1 MRFVAVIG
9 DGKAVDIFVKVA
21 AVVSKL
27 CRKRAVV
34 RITPNEFSFV
44 NVYNVREGM
53 HVDFRIHKDNLF
65 NSWSFD
71 GLSLDNNAIF
81 FELSTDDFVRSLH
94 SRATQIK
101 LKMTKKDG
109 VPHLRVELSANSL
122 VNEIPIVLVVLR
134 QWPDFNPPN
143 MGISQLAVALPNVK
157 TLTKIV
163 SGVKDIGGRHLI
175 FRANNRGEFN
185 IIGYADQA
193 KVAVYAQGL
202 HNQSISGAE
211 DLSQT
216 APQPEHF
223 YNVTL
228 DIRNFHAFL
237 SALHALA
244 SRLTMKIFDGHGAIF
259 IAQEPECNLTLSLA
273 GITQE

>member
-9 DGKAVDIFVKVA
+9 DGKAVDIFFKVVV
-21 AVVSKL
+21 VVSKL
-27 CRKRAVV
+27 CRKRCVV
-34 RITPNEFSFV
+34 RVTPNEFSFV

-53 HVDFRIHKDNLF
+53 HVHLRIHKDHLF

-71 GLSLDNNAIF
+71 GLSPDNNAIF
-81 FELSTDDFVRSLH
+81 FELSTDDFVSSLH
-94 SRATQIK
+94 SRANQIK

-122 VNEIPIVLVVLR
+122 VNEIPIVLVVAR

-143 MGISQLAVALPNVK
+143 MGLSQLAVALPPVK
-157 TLTKIV
+157 TLTRII

-175 FRANNRGEFN
+175 FRANNKGEFN
-185 IIGYADQA
+185 IIAHADQA

-211 DLSQT
+211 NLSQT
-216 APQPEHF
+216 VQQPEHF
-223 YNVTL
+223 YGVTL

-237 SALHALA
+237 GALQSLV
-244 SRLTMKIFDGHGAIF
+244 SQIFDGHGAIF
-259 IAQEPECNLTLSLA
+259 IAQEPECNLTLCLA
-273 GITQE
+273 GINQE